1 VAQYWFHQHAPAVNG
16 YERVLVP
23 PQMQCDVAY
32 WLNHT
37 LARRTNGMSLA
48 AINAAVEAT
57 SLSDRSCSGL
67 LAQVIKNGK
76 NTTF

>member
-1 VAQYWFHQHAPAVNG
+1 
-16 YERVLVP
+16 
-23 PQMQCDVAY
+23 VAY